1 MLHSVADQLFVA
13 LLNLIGYIMSST
25 KGPRRGRPPK
35 EGTRM
40 TKALTIRFPA
50 PMWAEIEKLQ
60 KSRLDAPDSGS
71 VVRELVAEALHHRKS
86 KK

>member
-1 MLHSVADQLFVA
+1 
-13 LLNLIGYIMSST
+13 
-25 KGPRRGRPPK
+25 
-35 EGTRM
+35 M